1 MSNSPVKEANTPA
14 ETGSIDERLCALE
27 SALEDIDCTLTN
39 IADSVNEIGKM
50 LSHICSRM

>member
-1 MSNSPVKEANTPA
+1 MSNDVPKENIPVENGGI
-14 ETGSIDERLCALE
+14 EERLCALE

-50 LSHICSRM
+50 LSHICNHM